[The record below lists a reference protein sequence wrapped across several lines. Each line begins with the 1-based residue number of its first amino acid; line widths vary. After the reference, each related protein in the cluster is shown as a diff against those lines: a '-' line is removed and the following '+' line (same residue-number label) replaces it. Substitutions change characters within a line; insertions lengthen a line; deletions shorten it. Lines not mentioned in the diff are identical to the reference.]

1 MKGCLTAVAKII
13 GGYWY
18 FENKVLY
25 LFLTPPGPAPDPIDD
40 TPNRFLHEPQVKW
53 TIDKSQVRTRVYGKG
68 ASSDLAATV
77 DPTVTIVPL
86 EEATM
91 FNPVGG
97 KAIAA
102 VTPDGAASR
111 ILTYTGVQVGGG
123 GGLVG
128 PGATPASAPGL
139 ALVDG
144 SGIENGVHKY
154 AVHVHDGDGGIAA
167 ESHRRDHGGAARGA
181 DECAECR
188 RGADRRRRRSGDA
201 YLCADVCHGRGRDDR
216 IAGERAR

>member
-1 MKGCLTAVAKII
+1 MARAR
-13 GGYWY
+13 
-18 FENKVLY
+18 
-25 LFLTPPGPAPDPIDD
+25 A
-40 TPNRFLHEPQVKW
+40 R
-53 TIDKSQVRTRVYGKG
+53 
-68 ASSDLAATV
+68 DLAATV

-97 KAIAA
+97 QAIAA

-111 ILTYTGVQVGGG
+111 VLTYTGVQVGGG

-154 AVHVHDGDGGIAA
+154 AYTFTTASGESLPSPVAA
-167 ESHRRDHGGAARGA
+167 ITVGPLAAPTVAPNAGRA
-181 DECAECR
+181 CR
-188 RGADRRRRRSGDA
+188 PAGPSIPG
-201 YLCADVCHGRGRDDR
+201 R
-216 IAGERAR
+216 IAMR